1 VTGRRTALVVPEV
14 SLGELL
20 RLIQAESE
28 LSAEALLEVVAAAV
42 GQAWFEERGWGPLV
56 RASLEGPAG
65 TILIDFGD
73 QVDQDGPGPAPADCG
88 PDPAPVTPHG
98 PILLAELPPE
108 VFRRASRLARAR
120 LSRLVRETRERK
132 LTGEAEEHR
141 GQLVDSI
148 VERLQEQTWY
158 LRAGDL
164 QAVLAPVEQIPG
176 ERLRRGQHLK
186 VVLMEAS
193 RAGGGEYLS
202 VRASRTSPLLLRRLL
217 EAEVPELGEGT
228 LLVRAV
234 AREPGERAKV
244 AVESLRPEIDAKGA
258 CIGLRG
264 VRIRT
269 VVAQMGGEKV
279 DVLEWSADPAEY
291 VARALAPAP
300 VLAVKIDEEAHR
312 ATVTVAPEVL
322 SLAIGREGQNARLA
336 ARLTGW
342 RIDIHGAQ
350 GTAVPAGARAE
361 GSPV

>member
-1 VTGRRTALVVPEV
+1 MSGRRTAPAPDV
-14 SLGELL
+14 SLSDSL

-28 LSAEALLEVVAAAV
+28 LSAEALLEVVGAAV
-42 GQAWFEERGWGPLV
+42 AQAWFEERGWEPLV
-56 RASLEGPAG
+56 RASLEGGAG
-65 TILIDFGD
+65 TILIELGGPADR
-73 QVDQDGPGPAPADCG
+73 DGALPAPADDGFGRSLAVAPG
-88 PDPAPVTPHG
+88 PRP
-98 PILLAELPPE
+98 LADLPPE

-120 LSRLVRETRERK
+120 LSRLVREIRERR
-132 LTGEAEEHR
+132 LTGAAEEHR

-186 VVLMEAS
+186 VVLMEAH
-193 RAGGGEYLS
+193 RAGGGEYLQ

-217 EAEVPELGEGT
+217 EAEVPELGDGT

-244 AVESLRPEIDAKGA
+244 AVESLRPEVDAKGA

-279 DVLEWSADPAEY
+279 DVLEWAADPAEY

-342 RIDIHGAQ
+342 RIDIHAHE
-350 GTAVPAGARAE
+350 GTGRAAAAAAE
-361 GSPV
+361 GRPV